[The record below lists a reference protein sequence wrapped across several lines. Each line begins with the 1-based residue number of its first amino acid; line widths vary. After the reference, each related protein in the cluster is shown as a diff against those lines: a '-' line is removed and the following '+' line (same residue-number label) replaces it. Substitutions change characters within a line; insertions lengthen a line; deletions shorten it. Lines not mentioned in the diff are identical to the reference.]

1 MLSILKNIIKA
12 PEFVSDNSD
21 QVIRYKLSHAI
32 TLFSLVS
39 FSFHILS
46 QIFNFNLLLIS
57 MFLGFWFIM
66 LAALIY
72 IRKTKNHFLPI
83 LIISVLAVILL
94 NYVIYANLPFHIAII
109 LAWAFILIL
118 ICYFTLGFKVG
129 IIFAITLALS
139 FSFYFFYWIY
149 EFPNLGDIKGN
160 AVNNTV
166 YVFSAFAI
174 IGFLGYQYELNTKS
188 TKEVLKKA
196 LSEMQEQYNV
206 ISKQSE
212 EKTVMLKEIHH
223 RVKNNLQII
232 TSLLRLQAR
241 ELESPEAIAK
251 FKDATHRVIAMSM
264 IHEKMYQHD
273 ALSSMHLREYLHDL
287 SLDLISSYQ
296 SDYQVKLNIECDV
309 ETIGLKSVVPL
320 ALILNELISN
330 TLKYAFDENDNCSIS
345 ISFKYLSG
353 KNCKLIYKDSG
364 TWKPPSR
371 KGSFGLDLIESLTYQ
386 LEGSLKMVTS
396 PETSFEFI
404 IAPLIDEDP
413 LKFESAKI

>member
-1 MLSILKNIIKA
+1 MLSIIKKIFIA
-12 PEFVSDNSD
+12 PEFKTSNLDL
-21 QVIRYKLSHAI
+21 VIRYKLAHSI
-32 TLFSLVS
+32 ILFSLIS
-39 FSFHILS
+39 FSFHIISLVFHFDS
-46 QIFNFNLLLIS
+46 LLFTLFMS
-57 MFLGFWFIM
+57 FWFFM
-66 LAALIY
+66 LSALIY
-72 IRKTKNHFLPI
+72 LRKTKNFTLPTLVLCSLA
-83 LIISVLAVILL
+83 LIFTTVVVYL
-94 NYVIYANLPFHIAII
+94 NLPFHIAII
-109 LAWAFILIL
+109 LSWAFIQIL
-118 ICYFTLGFKVG
+118 ISYFILGFRIGV
-129 IIFAITLALS
+129 IFAGIFALS
-139 FSFYFFYWIY
+139 FSFYFFYWIHAY
-149 EFPNLGDIKGN
+149 PNPVDVKLN
-160 AVNNTV
+160 AINNTI
-166 YVFSAFAI
+166 YVFSAFCI
-174 IGFLGYQYELNTKS
+174 IGFLGYQYERNTRFS
-188 TKEVLKKA
+188 KEVLRNA
-196 LSEMQEQYNV
+196 LSEMQEQYDV

-264 IHEKMYQHD
+264 IHEKMYQND

-287 SLDLISSYQ
+287 SIDLISSYQ
-296 SDYQVKLNIECDV
+296 SDYQVKLNIDCDV

-345 ISFKYLSG
+345 ISFKYMSG

-396 PETSFEFI
+396 PETSFEFV
-404 IAPLIDEDP
+404 IAPLTDEDP
-413 LKFESAKI
+413 MKFESAKV